1 MDLSQAV
8 ILGIVEGITEFLPIS
23 STFHLV
29 WASQFLGLP
38 ESDFVKLFQIAIQS
52 GAVLAVL
59 ALYAR
64 AVLTDRALLTRVV
77 VSFVPTAVVGFLLYR
92 VIKDVFLTDLPL
104 QVVVFGAVGLLFI
117 VVETAWAKRPLARDL
132 RDLSWRDAA
141 LVGLAQALAVVPGVS
156 RAGAVILALIALR
169 VRRDDAARY
178 SFLLAVP
185 TILAAGA
192 YDLYQSRGA
201 LAASAN
207 GVVALLVGAVVA
219 FAVALVVVRWFI
231 GYLQTHSL
239 ALFGLYRVAVALALG
254 IAVLL
259 LALGGR

>member
-1 MDLSQAV
+1 VDLTQAAVLGV
-8 ILGIVEGITEFLPIS
+8 IEGITEFLPIS

-29 WASQFLGLP
+29 WASRLLGLP

-64 AVLTDRALLTRVV
+64 TLLTDRALISRLF
-77 VSFVPTAVVGFLLYR
+77 VSFVPTAVVGFALYR
-92 VIKDVFLTDLPL
+92 VIKDVFLTDLWL
-104 QVVVFGAVGLLFI
+104 QLVVFALVGLLFI
-117 VVETAWAKRPLARDL
+117 VVETMWVNRPLTREA

-156 RAGAVILALIALR
+156 RAGAVILSLIALG

-178 SFLLAVP
+178 SFLLALP
-185 TILAAGA
+185 TIVAAGA

-201 LAASAN
+201 LAATGN
-207 GVVALLVGAVVA
+207 GVAALLLGAAVA
-219 FAVALVVVRWFI
+219 FGVALVIVRWFI
-231 GYLQTHSL
+231 AYLQSHSL
-239 ALFGLYRVAVALALG
+239 AAFGVYRLAVAIALAVSLFS
-254 IAVLL
+254 A
-259 LALGGR
+259 R